1 MDRKLAPLLSARPGS
16 RWLEPSVD
24 IDRPLAATHGGL
36 LPRRFW
42 KGLAASTE
50 RTAKVAMTSAALML
64 GAFWLGRT
72 TASHTE
78 PAPGTAKHAAHAPPS
93 QSVPVPTKAERQPA
107 SSASSARSGLA
118 ESEPPAAPV
127 AVEPA
132 PLVARPKS
140 SRAAPPAAAGVK
152 KAPNGSD
159 DIDALGKIEVALRRG
174 DAKGALA
181 KLDGLGKP
189 SQQRLR
195 RLANVLR
202 AVALCELGHLDE
214 GRRLLE
220 QIGEHRELSL
230 FTERVGRA
238 CQLGHEQP
246 QVVVTPPHQGV
257 GRASTQRAPSETSG
271 RSSTSASALQ

>member
-1 MDRKLAPLLSARPGS
+1 MERKLAPLLSAGPGS
-16 RWLEPSVD
+16 QSLEPSVD
-24 IDRPLAATHGGL
+24 IDRPLAASHGAL

-50 RTAKVAMTSAALML
+50 RTAKVAVTSAALMV

-72 TASHTE
+72 TANPTE
-78 PAPGTAKHAAHAPPS
+78 PASGIAEQAVSAPPA
-93 QSVPVPTKAERQPA
+93 QTLPVPARTERPPA
-107 SSASSARSGLA
+107 SSALSGPA
-118 ESEPPAAPV
+118 ESVPPAEPV
-127 AVEPA
+127 PVEPA
-132 PLVARPKS
+132 PVVARPES
-140 SRAAPPAAAGVK
+140 ARATPPEAPRAE
-152 KAPNGSD
+152 KAPKASD

-181 KLDGLGKP
+181 KLDELGKP
-189 SQQRLR
+189 SQLRLR

-220 QIGEHRELSL
+220 QIGAHRELSL

-246 QVVVTPPHQGV
+246 RVLVKPLHEGV
-257 GRASTQRAPSETSG
+257 GRASTQRAPFETSG
-271 RSSTSASALQ
+271 RSSTDAPALQ